1 MVKHLKRHHPDMSVE
16 QGVVRDSE
24 AGSLTLKEALQG
36 TLDGKEAGVE
46 ETDGSAEEEGA
57 EEVMEVMPDIGTRC

>member
-1 MVKHLKRHHPDMSVE
+1 ME

-36 TLDGKEAGVE
+36 TLDERAAEGTARELLPLASGL
-46 ETDGSAEEEGA
+46 EEEA
-57 EEVMEVMPDIGTRC
+57 EEVVAKSN

>member
-1 MVKHLKRHHPDMSVE
+1 MSVE

-36 TLDGKEAGVE
+36 TLDERAANKQLLPVNEEEKAAEKAVAAGQN
-46 ETDGSAEEEGA
+46 AEE
-57 EEVMEVMPDIGTRC
+57 IQ

>member
-1 MVKHLKRHHPDMSVE
+1 MVKHLKRHHPDASVE

-36 TLDGKEAGVE
+36 TLGGKAAEVE
-46 ETDGSAEEEGA
+46 ETGGSAEEKGA
-57 EEVMEVMPDIGTRC
+57 EEVTGAMPDMNK

>member
-1 MVKHLKRHHPDMSVE
+1 MSVE

-24 AGSLTLKEALQG
+24 AVSLTLKEALQG
-36 TLDGKEAGVE
+36 TLDGKAASVE

-57 EEVMEVMPDIGTRC
+57 EEVMEIMPDLKC